1 MRIALLSAA
10 NSSHTVKIAN
20 SLVDMGHDIAL
31 YSRCDHKDVDGAI
44 DKRVKI
50 EYLNNLSYFKNHKQL
65 RRCLGEFNADVLY
78 AHYAS
83 GYGTTAR
90 LTKFHPTVLA
100 VWGSDVYDFPKQNP
114 GFWWLLVRS
123 LKAADKLFS
132 TSNAMAKVASQYTKK
147 DFYITPFGVNV
158 DDFSPANRE
167 KEDDVIRIGFLKKV
181 SKLYGAPCLVEAFG
195 MLCERH
201 PDWKVELQIYGDG
214 ELLEEMKEL
223 SKNLGIS
230 DKTTFF
236 GRIPHSEA
244 PNAIRGM
251 DIFCAPSERESFGVS
266 VVEAM
271 ACQIP
276 CITSDA
282 DGLTEVMA
290 EGETGLV
297 FPANDREALVKALEK
312 LISDRG
318 LREEMGK
325 KGRARVLERYNWQ
338 DNIVTIEKGLAR
350 AVNNK

>member
-10 NSSHTVKIAN
+10 NSSHTVKIVN
-20 SLVDMGHDIAL
+20 SLVEMGHDVAL
-31 YSRCDHKDVDGAI
+31 YSRCDHKDIDGAI

-65 RRCLGEFNADVLY
+65 RKCLAEFNADVLY

-83 GYGTTAR
+83 GYGTTSR

-158 DDFSPANRE
+158 EDFSPSTT
-167 KEDDVIRIGFLKKV
+167 KKDDDKITIGFLKKV
-181 SKLYGAPCLVEAFG
+181 SKLYGIPCLVKAFAL
-195 MLCERH
+195 LCEKN
-201 PDWKVELQIYGDG
+201 PDLNVELKVYGDG
-214 ELLEEMKEL
+214 ELLDDMKQL
-223 SKNLGIS
+223 SNELGIAE
-230 DKTTFF
+230 KAHFL
-236 GRIPHSEA
+236 GRIPHADA
-244 PNAIRGM
+244 PRVLREM

-271 ACQIP
+271 ACEIP

-297 FPANDREALVKALEK
+297 FPANDEYALMNALEK
-312 LISDRG
+312 LCKDKQ
-318 LREEMGK
+318 LRHEMGK
-325 KGRARVLERYNWQ
+325 KGRERVLKYYNWE
-338 DNIVTIEKGLAR
+338 DNIKNIEKGLIEAT
-350 AVNNK
+350 NI